1 MSTIKVKVQRIIN
14 LGNYRSLHLGGS
26 IESPVYY
33 VDDAQSDEKAEAAF
47 MQRLVSLVQKVN
59 NYADQLESDA
69 KNKGGF

>member
-26 IESPVYY
+26 IESPGDYDN
-33 VDDAQSDEKAEAAF
+33 DDENNEAIF
-47 MQRLVSLVQKVN
+47 MQRLNSLVTNVN
-59 NYADQLESDA
+59 VYADKLESDA

>member
-26 IESPVYY
+26 ISYDIPM
-33 VDDAQSDEKAEAAF
+33 DEEAEQAF
-47 MQRLVSLVQKVN
+47 MANLDSVVTKVN
-59 NYADQLESDA
+59 DYADQLESDA